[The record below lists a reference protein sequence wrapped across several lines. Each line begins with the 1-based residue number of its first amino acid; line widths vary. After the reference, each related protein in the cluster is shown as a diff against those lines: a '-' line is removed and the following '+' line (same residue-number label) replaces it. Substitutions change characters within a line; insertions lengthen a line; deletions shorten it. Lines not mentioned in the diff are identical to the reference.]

1 MDGIEALYTPE
12 LDEAVSFELNFG
24 IEYSYARDSGLA
36 LALLLD
42 DILWVISVSV
52 SVFMYIIVS
61 RRAWAQS
68 WR

>member
-1 MDGIEALYTPE
+1 MLRIACIVW

-42 DILWVISVSV
+42 DA
-52 SVFMYIIVS
+52 FG
-61 RRAWAQS
+61 
-68 WR
+68 